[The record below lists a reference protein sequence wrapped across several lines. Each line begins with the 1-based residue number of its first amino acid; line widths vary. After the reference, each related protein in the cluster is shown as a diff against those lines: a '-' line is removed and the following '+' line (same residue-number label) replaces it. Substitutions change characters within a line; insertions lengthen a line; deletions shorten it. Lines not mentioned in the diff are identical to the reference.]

1 MTSYFQTLILTV
13 KATDYYHSASSAS
26 VQVLFGH
33 SLRTWET
40 FVTSILLGYISVCQG
55 KMPQTLLEHLL
66 KSVYSEIPKIT
77 WKQEKA
83 LQHIIES
90 IKASLLQVINQI
102 ILVTSDFQGF
112 YRDHK
117 KEKKKM
123 VNLMI
128 PTGIKKICYMWSQQR
143 IKGQELVQLES
154 TVFCNMRKIN
164 QNVLSV

>member
-1 MTSYFQTLILTV
+1 
-13 KATDYYHSASSAS
+13 
-26 VQVLFGH
+26 
-33 SLRTWET
+33 
-40 FVTSILLGYISVCQG
+40 
-55 KMPQTLLEHLL
+55 MPQTLLEHLL

-117 KEKKKM
+117 KEKKK
-123 VNLMI
+123 
-128 PTGIKKICYMWSQQR
+128 KW
-143 IKGQELVQLES
+143 
-154 TVFCNMRKIN
+154 
-164 QNVLSV
+164 